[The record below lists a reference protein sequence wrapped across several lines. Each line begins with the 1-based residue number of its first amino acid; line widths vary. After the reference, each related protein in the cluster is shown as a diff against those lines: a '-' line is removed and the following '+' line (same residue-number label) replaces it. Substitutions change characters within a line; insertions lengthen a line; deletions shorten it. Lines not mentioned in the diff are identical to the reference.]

1 MFLKVFKYKME
12 YICCIISIFADH
24 VIEMYDSFAI
34 ICWENEYFFL
44 KNADSESMNC
54 ITEQQ

>member
-1 MFLKVFKYKME
+1 MKHF
-12 YICCIISIFADH
+12 CCIIPIFADH
-24 VIEMYDSFAI
+24 VIEIYDSFVI